1 MFKRRLQKWGVA
13 KNATSDKM
21 DRVVESLK
29 RTNERELTQPCPD
42 KEMLVE
48 GYKVTLSQV
57 KRYIRRK
64 KSSRASHADANDDDL
79 PMSGQDIQPQ
89 RSFTKGSA
97 TNSSELTS
105 TSILS
110 LTDSPRLF
118 LSPEEVVDLYS
129 QAANYRRSCMSG
141 SIFCLSYAALTPT
154 YDSNISFRFST
165 IFSPIPFST
174 IGAVGFLHGR
184 SKSTSSFRCRAAA
197 PLPLHH
203 HWTQS

>member
-1 MFKRRLQKWGVA
+1 MFKRKLQKWGVA

-21 DRVVESLK
+21 ERVVESLK

-64 KSSRASHADANDDDL
+64 KSSQASHADSNDDL
-79 PMSGQDIQPQ
+79 AMCRQDIQPQ
-89 RSFTKGSA
+89 RSLTKDSA

-110 LTDSPRLF
+110 LIDSPHLF

-129 QAANYRRSCMSG
+129 QAANYRCSCMSG
-141 SIFCLSYAALTPT
+141 SIFRPSYAALTPT

-174 IGAVGFLHGR
+174 IGAVGFLRGR
-184 SKSTSSFRCRAAA
+184 SKSTNSFRCRTAA